1 MTKHAHAKW
10 WLELGIEIASRAA
23 NTAAFDAATRE
34 RNLRQAEQ
42 LKASRDAL
50 CRDEQRV
57 PFPQAVELDL

>member
-1 MTKHAHAKW
+1 MGKHAQAKW
-10 WLELGIEIASRAA
+10 WLELAIEMNLKTANAATVGPEARAA
-23 NTAAFDAATRE
+23 CVR
-34 RNLRQAEQ
+34 RSEQ